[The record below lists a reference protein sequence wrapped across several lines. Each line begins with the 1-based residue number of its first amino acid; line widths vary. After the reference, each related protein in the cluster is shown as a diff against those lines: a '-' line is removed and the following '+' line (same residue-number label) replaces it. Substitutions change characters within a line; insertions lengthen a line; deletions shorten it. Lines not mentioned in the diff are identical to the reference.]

1 MNQGLSSDILL
12 EIFNGNIDCLVE
24 FALFVS
30 KRSDLLVDAGNQD
43 MSLRS
48 DEFREECEEIG
59 HRFVNHSAK
68 DARVKVG
75 ARTRNV
81 DREVSEATESCKGSK
96 ITEDLVRS
104 AFARSMKI

>member
-1 MNQGLSSDILL
+1 MT
-12 EIFNGNIDCLVE
+12 
-24 FALFVS
+24 
-30 KRSDLLVDAGNQD
+30 
-43 MSLRS
+43 LRS

-59 HRFVNHSAK
+59 HRLVNHSAK

-96 ITEDLVRS
+96 FTKD
-104 AFARSMKI
+104 